1 MRAGIYRS
9 VSMLLTAVFLL
20 SSLIT
25 GTLGWQSLGQ
35 TAKNEA
41 QSEILRQVELL
52 KLEKLPDGT
61 ETEIPVPGAAFYLF
75 AEDGAQIGGR
85 YVTDENG
92 TISVS
97 LKPGEYYFEES
108 SPVPGFAFDTDEK
121 GQQLTRYPFVVTGNE
136 TETVVVTVYNIRLQG
151 ALTIEKTVRNADDS
165 PLTDEQKAQEFVFTV
180 AFSGGGAYSYS
191 IDGGEPQEFTSGGAL
206 TLKHGQS
213 AVFEQIPVGVTY
225 TVTEQPMPGY
235 AMSGTGHTGTIT
247 EAGSAARFT
256 NTYTPSQTGSLTVSK
271 QVVGDGADL
280 QKEFTFTAV
289 INGETEIFVLK
300 HGESKTFSDLPV
312 GTTYTITETD
322 CTAQGYAATV
332 REYTGQITGNETIM
346 LPFINVYQTPTES
359 GSLAVSKE
367 VVGDNAEPEK
377 EFTFEVTFS
386 DGGTY
391 SYSIDGGEPQ
401 ELTSGS
407 VLKLKAGQQAVFE
420 GLPDDITYTVKETDT
435 AGYLPAIEEIS
446 GKIVGGENALALFQ
460 NRVPE
465 VPEQPATLIITKK
478 LAGEYPEADENK
490 GFHFTLTI
498 DGTETQ
504 FTLKSGESQE
514 FELPTGAR
522 YEVRE
527 DDYSSDGYALTLEN
541 GYGTAISGQTVTV
554 TAANTY
560 TGEVQTE
567 IEGEKT
573 WELGGHTVALPESI
587 TVRLKNGDLLVEEIT
602 VTPDESSEWHY
613 TFTAPKYD
621 ADGNEIAYT
630 VEEAPITGF
639 IPSYDGFNILNTYI
653 PPVEIDP
660 PIIEKVAEGENAP
673 ETEFAFL
680 LKGENNA
687 PMPEGSN
694 GNTKTVARIGS
705 GEIEGGAF
713 SFASPG
719 VYTYTISELN
729 TGAEGWTYDN
739 TVYTL
744 TFTVTLEDGALHASC
759 TLTKDGVAADKA
771 LFVNHY
777 TPEEPDTVE
786 IAGTKTW
793 NHGNT
798 PNPPDSII
806 VYVYADGELTVQRQ
820 VTAKEGWKYAFELP
834 KYADDGHEI
843 VYTVGEADVPG
854 YTAEI
859 KGYDILNTYTGAT
872 PEPEPEPPDPGD
884 DKPSTPSTPPGG
896 TDSPKTGDN
905 SNLTIWVVLMF
916 LSLAGLI
923 MTPLLRKRKSR
934 DCKSKRH

>member
-527 DDYSSDGYALTLEN
+527 DDYSSDGYALTMEN
-541 GYGTAISGQTVTV
+541 GAGTALSGQTITV

-573 WELGGHTVALPESI
+573 WELGGHDVALPESI

-602 VTPDESSEWHY
+602 VTPDESSKWHY

-639 IPSYDGFNILNTYI
+639 IPSYDGYTIKNTYI

-660 PIIEKVAEGENAP
+660 PIIEKVVEGENPP
-673 ETEFAFL
+673 ETEFSFL

-744 TFTVTLEDGALHASC
+744 TFTVTLE
-759 TLTKDGVAADKA
+759 
-771 LFVNHY
+771 
-777 TPEEPDTVE
+777 
-786 IAGTKTW
+786 
-793 NHGNT
+793 
-798 PNPPDSII
+798 
-806 VYVYADGELTVQRQ
+806 
-820 VTAKEGWKYAFELP
+820 
-834 KYADDGHEI
+834 
-843 VYTVGEADVPG
+843 
-854 YTAEI
+854 
-859 KGYDILNTYTGAT
+859 
-872 PEPEPEPPDPGD
+872 
-884 DKPSTPSTPPGG
+884 
-896 TDSPKTGDN
+896 
-905 SNLTIWVVLMF
+905 
-916 LSLAGLI
+916 
-923 MTPLLRKRKSR
+923 
-934 DCKSKRH
+934 